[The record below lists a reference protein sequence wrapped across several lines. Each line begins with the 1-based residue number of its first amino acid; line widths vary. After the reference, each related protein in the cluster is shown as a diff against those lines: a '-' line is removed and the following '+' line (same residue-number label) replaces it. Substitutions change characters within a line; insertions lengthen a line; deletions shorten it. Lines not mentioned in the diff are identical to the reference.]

1 MYYKQTS
8 LHVCEIRTIRLSSLP
23 DEEVGGGLP
32 CGKPVRPLACLLS
45 AFLVCSII
53 GCVPGFTIGSRCY
66 KMSTLTENCKYW

>member
-45 AFLVCSII
+45 AFLVCLII
-53 GCVPGFTIGSRCY
+53 VCLKNYSVLFSLCEGLVIS
-66 KMSTLTENCKYW
+66 L

>member
-53 GCVPGFTIGSRCY
+53 VCLKNDSVLFS
-66 KMSTLTENCKYW
+66 LCKGLVISL